1 MFPSSS
7 KAAPSHINN
16 IQFEV
21 LIRSS
26 VQNKP
31 SSWPMRS
38 TSAVS
43 CVISQLEDIFRM
55 HHPTR
60 NSYSIPHN
68 EKCEKPRTEFFRRS
82 HNVFPSPIIPCLDKI
97 KKIFS
102 NYQPI
107 QGFIYRNLYKSLAH
121 MSITIKHQIK
131 LIMQ

>member
-7 KAAPSHINN
+7 KDAPSHINN
-16 IQFEV
+16 IQFKV
-21 LIRSS
+21 LIQSS

-43 CVISQLEDIFRM
+43 RVISQLEDIFRM

-68 EKCEKPRTEFFRRS
+68 ENCEKPRTEIFRRS

-97 KKIFS
+97 KKLFS
-102 NYQPI
+102 NYRPI
-107 QGFIYRNLYKSLAH
+107 QGFTYRNINKSLAH
-121 MSITIKHQIK
+121 MRITIKHQIK
-131 LIMQ
+131 VIMQ

>member
-1 MFPSSS
+1 
-7 KAAPSHINN
+7 
-16 IQFEV
+16 
-21 LIRSS
+21 
-26 VQNKP
+26 
-31 SSWPMRS
+31 MRS

-43 CVISQLEDIFRM
+43 RVISQLEDIFRM

-68 EKCEKPRTEFFRRS
+68 EKCEKPEIFRRS

-102 NYQPI
+102 NYLPI
-107 QGFIYRNLYKSLAH
+107 QGFTYRNIYKSLTH